1 MPLQKT
7 IQLVH
12 LQNKKNKI
20 MNLSKNFTLE
30 EMCVTH
36 ANIANRP
43 TQDNINNLG
52 LLVRE
57 VLQPLRDLVGF
68 SIHVNSGFRSPL
80 VNKSVGGVP
89 TSQHVKGQAADIVSQ
104 NNKLLFDTIHEE
116 LLFDQLINEHDY
128 SWIHVSYK
136 SQGNRNEVLELRDGQ
151 YIKI

>member
-1 MPLQKT
+1 MQ
-7 IQLVH
+7 I
-12 LQNKKNKI
+12 
-20 MNLSKNFTLE
+20 SKNFTLE

-36 ANIANRP
+36 AGLPNRP

-68 SIHVNSGFRSPL
+68 SIHINSGFRSPL

-89 TSQHVKGQAADIVSQ
+89 TSQHVKGQAADLDSQ
-104 NNKLLFDTIHEE
+104 DNKLLFETIREE
-116 LLFDQLINEHDY
+116 LIFDQVINEHDY

-136 SQGNRNEVLELRDGQ
+136 SQGNRNEVLELKDGK
-151 YIKI
+151 YIKL

>member
-1 MPLQKT
+1 
-7 IQLVH
+7 
-12 LQNKKNKI
+12 

-30 EMCVTH
+30 EMCVTR

-68 SIHVNSGFRSPL
+68 PIRVNSGFRSPL

-116 LLFDQLINEHDY
+116 LLFDQLIWEKGNDLQPD
-128 SWIHVSYK
+128 WVHVSYK
-136 SQGNRNEVLELRDGQ
+136 SQGNRNEVLKFKNGK
-151 YIKI
+151 YIK